1 MKKIFLIALLFASCS
16 TEQLSDEIQPIRF
29 EMDTTMF
36 ITMDST
42 FSDIAALID
51 STEDAHQK
59 VSVIKKQTQEVKVL
73 KKENAELKV
82 ELKEANEIIS
92 LLDSTKA
99 PKKKKKT
106 FIQKVYSVV
115 KKDTL
120 TFLYEK

>member
-16 TEQLSDEIQPIRF
+16 TEPLSDEIQPIRF
-29 EMDTTMF
+29 DMDTTMF
-36 ITMDST
+36 LTLDST

-51 STEDAHQK
+51 STEDAHHK
-59 VSVIKKQTQEVKVL
+59 VGVIKKQTQEVKVL
-73 KKENAELKV
+73 KKENAQLKV

-120 TFLYEK
+120 Y